1 MISAAPSGRRRVRSA
16 LRQMSMIASS
26 LCSGGGWPAVRNR
39 IATILIG
46 AALFPT
52 RAFAP
57 VFDAAI
63 VRRSAAIV
71 VDLNHFG
78 R

>member
-1 MISAAPSGRRRVRSA
+1 
-16 LRQMSMIASS
+16 MIASS
-26 LCSGGGWPAVRNR
+26 LCSGGGLPAVWNHV
-39 IATILIG
+39 ATILIG

-52 RAFAP
+52 RAFPP

-63 VRRSAAIV
+63 VRRRAAMV